1 MASGKFTVYKS
12 GLNVAFMV
20 RWPGHIQP
28 GRTDALISF
37 ADFVPTLIDLANN
50 NGIEKLMILTGKA

>member
-1 MASGKFTVYKS
+1 MDKHDIKDETIVFYADDHGMARGKFTVYKS

-28 GRTDALISF
+28 GRTDA
-37 ADFVPTLIDLANN
+37 
-50 NGIEKLMILTGKA
+50 